1 MNALRIKYYALFLM
15 VNVLM
20 FTAMSFAQE
29 EILFIGNEL
38 GVGARA
44 MSMGG
49 AYIGVSDDYTSLYWN
64 PAGLGQLRRMEMN
77 LGFSH
82 NLFSNQATF
91 FGNTETDETSFTRL
105 NSLGFVLPVPT
116 YQGSL
121 VFGVGYNKFR
131 DFDNTFRINGYNPD
145 FSYLDSFVYDYE
157 NDMYN
162 YEIKNEETQEWR
174 FLKNDVF
181 DNVLQSQQIIESGS
195 LNNWSIGGAIE
206 VQKDFFIGATIDFT
220 SGTDDYSMIFKEF
233 DSENVHESF
242 MVDSIIS
249 DLDYHS
255 YTMNVLSKYSATG
268 LKLGA
273 LYRSGKALRI
283 GATVGIPKSHT
294 VKEDWNWDH
303 KIKLDLNGHR
313 KINSYA
319 FDDEGQYEYKFQEP
333 YSFGV
338 GASFNLLNFLLLS
351 GDLEYRDWSQAKFK
365 TEPPYGGTQ
374 TEANLSI
381 KENLKDV
388 TKIHL
393 GAEMF
398 IPLLKA
404 RLRAGFFRD
413 PSPYKA
419 AGELI
424 DKNFISAGASFMLD
438 RQVMA
443 DFGWIRGAWKD
454 EATDDLTQATTY
466 EDREY
471 NKFVGTLSV
480 RF

>member
-1 MNALRIKYYALFLM
+1 MKALRMQYYALFLM
-15 VNVLM
+15 ASLL
-20 FTAMSFAQE
+20 TLTTSGFAQE
-29 EILFIGNEL
+29 EIFFIGNEL

-64 PAGLGQLRRMEMN
+64 PAGLGQMRRMELN

-82 NLFSNQATF
+82 NLVNTEATF
-91 FGNTETDETSFTRL
+91 FGNTESDETSFSRL

-121 VFGVGYNKFR
+121 VFGIGYNKIR
-131 DFDNTFRINGYNPD
+131 DFDNA
-145 FSYLDSFVYDYE
+145 FSLKGFNTQYAALYDLIYDDIHEIFSDEANQWRWLETTVY
-157 NDMYN
+157 
-162 YEIKNEETQEWR
+162 
-174 FLKNDVF
+174 
-181 DNVLQSQQIIESGS
+181 DNVLQNQQILESGS

-206 VQKDFFIGATIDFT
+206 VQKDFFLGATIDFT
-220 SGTDDYSMIFKEF
+220 SGTDDYSMTLEEF
-233 DSENVHESF
+233 DSKNIHEGF
-242 MVDSIIS
+242 VVDSLIS
-249 DLDYHS
+249 DLDNHS
-255 YTMNVLSKYSATG
+255 YTMNAVSKYSATG

-283 GATVGIPKSHT
+283 GATVGIPKT
-294 VKEDWNWDH
+294 QTIKENWKWDH
-303 KIKLDLNGHR
+303 EIH
-313 KINSYA
+313 
-319 FDDEGQYEYKFQEP
+319 FDPDEYGDIPAPLTFDNEGQYEYKFQEP

-338 GASFNLLNFLLLS
+338 GASFNLFDFLLLS
-351 GDLEYRDWSQAKFK
+351 ADMEYRDWSQAKFK
-365 TEPPYGGTQ
+365 TDPPYGGTQ
-374 TEANLSI
+374 TEANLNI

-404 RLRAGFFRD
+404 RVRAGFFRD

-424 DKNFISAGASFMLD
+424 DKNFLSAGVSFMLD

-454 EATDDLTQATTY
+454 ETTDDLTRATTY